1 MRAAAP
7 VEALTSIPTFVKNFT
22 RRIARHAP
30 SNGRGAITAGKSSV
44 FNHFSRTCR
53 LDGLPG
59 CPYTRGTTM
68 PTLSRR
74 CILAAV
80 TLMLALVLAAS
91 SHVPLDAQA
100 RTRTVYV
107 SAVGEDGEPVEGLGP
122 EAFVVREDG
131 VRREVLRVDTASE
144 PIDLV
149 LLVDNSAAAS
159 PAIPYMRESLAAF
172 VQALGSEAR
181 ITLVGLADRPTVL
194 VGYTSDTPRVTQ
206 ALGRLFALPQS
217 GMTLLDAVSE
227 TSLGFDRRPTTRA
240 AMVAVLTD
248 GIEFTNRYAR
258 DVTAQLRETRV
269 PLHAVTI
276 GRFDLSEEH
285 ALRERGFLLEDGT
298 RESGGQWTR
307 LLTHHALQDTLLRL
321 ARELTTQ
328 YAVEYAR
335 PETLIPPERVDVT
348 SARTGVRMRGTQAR
362 DDTGARR

>member
-22 RRIARHAP
+22 RRMARQAP
-30 SNGRGAITAGKSSV
+30 LDGRRAIGAGKSSV

-68 PTLSRR
+68 PTPSRR
-74 CILAAV
+74 RILAAV
-80 TLMLALVLAAS
+80 APALVLLLAAGS
-91 SHVPLDAQA
+91 PVPLDAQA

-149 LLVDNSAAAS
+149 LLVDNSTAAS
-159 PAIPYMRESLAAF
+159 SAIPDMRESLTAF

-181 ITLVGLADRPTVL
+181 LTLVGLADRPTVL
-194 VGYTSDTPRVTQ
+194 VGYTSETPRVTQ
-206 ALGRLFALPQS
+206 AIGRLFPLPQS
-217 GMTLLDAVSE
+217 GMTLLDAIAE
-227 TSLGFDRRPTTRA
+227 TSQGIARRPTARA

-248 GIEFTNRYAR
+248 GVEFTNRYAR
-258 DVTAQLRETRV
+258 DVTERLRETRV
-269 PLHAVTI
+269 PLHAITI
-276 GRFDLSEEH
+276 GRFDLSDEH
-285 ALRERGFLLEDGT
+285 ALRERGFLLENGT
-298 RESGGQWTR
+298 RESGGQWIR
-307 LLTHHALQDTLLRL
+307 LLTQHALQETLQRL

-335 PETLIPPERVDVT
+335 PETLIPPERVAVT
-348 SARTGVRMRGTQAR
+348 SARAGVRMRGAPAR
-362 DDTGARR
+362 DDAGAPR